1 MFYLNGAQVRNYAS
15 HSIYD
20 TESHSELQYV
30 KNKSCEI
37 QRLMIWEALL
47 NIHCLYIMHH
57 TVCYSEYEQLDFS
70 VKQTLSYI
78 NTATC
83 FG

>member
-1 MFYLNGAQVRNYAS
+1 MFYFNDAHVRNYAS

-20 TESHSELQYV
+20 RESHSELQCV
-30 KNKSCEI
+30 NNKSFKI

-47 NIHCLYIMHH
+47 SINYFYIMHPI
-57 TVCYSEYEQLDFS
+57 VCYNEYEQLDFS